1 MCPDRRLSVSEG
13 WRLQVQCSIACCNA
27 SPLTMYGPVQCCMQ
41 ANLSQE
47 AQCSGAV
54 TVEILL
60 CTTPQGR
67 LAAATSSQYISLYQ
81 KYVCFAIWASLMCHI
96 RDCWQCTGTFL
107 RGALEKVGV
116 DPNIKRIGKYKSAGD
131 QLLRKD
137 MSEAQREQLTA
148 ILDDLYEG
156 FTQHRPPRG
165 ARQPK
170 RCAQLYVRASPMT
183 ARSEAGLLR
192 LHVQKSSRH
201 LHGCPCEISLSSIDV
216 CHRLLKG
223 AADSKA
229 HAELG
234 DSLILDLCVMAQL
247 PSCRWRPC

>member
-1 MCPDRRLSVSEG
+1 M
-13 WRLQVQCSIACCNA
+13 
-27 SPLTMYGPVQCCMQ
+27 
-41 ANLSQE
+41 
-47 AQCSGAV
+47 
-54 TVEILL
+54 
-60 CTTPQGR
+60 
-67 LAAATSSQYISLYQ
+67 
-81 KYVCFAIWASLMCHI
+81 
-96 RDCWQCTGTFL
+96 
-107 RGALEKVGV
+107 

-137 MSEAQREQLTA
+137 MSEAQREQLSA

-156 FTQHRPPRG
+156 FTEHVAASRGKTAQEVRP
-165 ARQPK
+165 AV
-170 RCAQLYVRASPMT
+170 CAASPMI
-183 ARSEAGLLR
+183 ARSEATAGSCP
-192 LHVQKSSRH
+192 KSSRH